1 MARTVA
7 RPRRRWPLVVVILLA
22 LTFLTLSLLSVFYI
36 DLLWFQELGFPS
48 VFWTTLWAQ
57 IALGT
62 VLGLLFFA
70 LLYVNL
76 LIVRRLAPKY
86 RVLTPQQEIVER
98 YRRAFEPYLKWLIPA
113 GCVLVALVVGIGAAR
128 NWSTF
133 LAWRNSSEVTFG
145 VSDPLFHLD
154 PAFYIFKLPFLEFLQ
169 GWLFSALLGTTV
181 IVTGAHYMFG
191 GIRPQSP
198 VEKVTPQV
206 KAHLSVLLGLIV
218 LVQAWGFF
226 LDRYEL
232 LTSER
237 GVVTGAS
244 YTDVKAQLPALN
256 ILAVVAVLCAILFL
270 INIRFRGWA
279 LPVIG
284 VGLLVLV
291 SVVVGVLIPAFVQ
304 KFSVEPQ
311 ELQREQPY
319 IEDNI
324 EFTREAFGLDEVD
337 QVSAEVSEDLP
348 PDAAGTNVDTIANI
362 RLWDPF
368 LLKENYEQ
376 LQRIKPYY
384 EFGNSPANLSG
395 IAVDRYVLDGQKRV
409 VMLSPR
415 EVSQDGIPTAGA
427 TWQNKHLVYTHG
439 YGAAA
444 SLVNGAGEQGGP
456 LFILR
461 NIPPIGDPPELA
473 DELNAGEPRVYFGVR
488 DDVAYV
494 VARTGAEELD
504 YQGTPTNDQEQVTS
518 RYEGSGGIPVG
529 GFFRKLL
536 FSMRFQDVNLMI
548 SDLIEPDSRVMIYRS
563 IQDRVPKAAP
573 FLKYDGDPY
582 AAIVDGRIV
591 WIWDAYTSTDL
602 YPYSQRLDLAEATS
616 GQLDGTVNYMR
627 NSVKAVVDAY
637 DGTVTLYVADPEDP
651 LIQVWSRTY
660 PDLFTSFD
668 EAPEDLRAHFRY
680 PENLFQV
687 QATQY
692 ANYHVTDPAVFYQKQ
707 NFWAIPGDPAE
718 QSNLGSEDA
727 PPMRPYYVLTKL
739 PGEDDEEFSLILPF
753 VPEGRQNMVAWI
765 AARSDPEHY
774 GEVVSFEFPSG
785 RNVGGP
791 VQVFNLI
798 NTFPRF
804 SSERTLLGQQGSVV
818 LFGNLLVIP
827 LEDSFLYVQPVFVQ
841 TSQTDSFPELKRVIV
856 VHGGSVGLGSTLAE
870 ALADS
875 GLGTGAVA
883 EPGEE
888 VAGAEGATSDTK
900 ALLQR
905 ALVHFE
911 KADEALTKGD
921 LATYQAE
928 IEKAKQLV
936 RQAGAASVGK
946 PTTGAGTEGTGSAA
960 GGTGTGTGGTAT
972 DVTAS
977 PEPSPA
983 ASPAA

>member
-1 MARTVA
+1 MA
-7 RPRRRWPLVVVILLA
+7 RPRRRWPLVAVVLLA
-22 LTFLTLSLLSVFYI
+22 LAFLTLSLLSVFYI
-36 DLLWFQELGFPS
+36 DLLWFQELGFTS
-48 VFWTTLWAQ
+48 VFWTTLWARLL
-57 IALGT
+57 LGSI
-62 VLGLLFFA
+62 LGLLFFV

-98 YRRAFEPYLKWLIPA
+98 YRRAFEPYLKWLIPL
-113 GCVLVALVVGIGAAR
+113 GCVLIALMVGIGASR
-128 NWSTF
+128 NWSMF
-133 LAWRNSSEVTFG
+133 LAWRNSSGVTFG
-145 VSDPLFHLD
+145 VTDPLFHLD
-154 PAFYIFKLPFLEFLQ
+154 PAFYVFKLPFLDFLQ
-169 GWLFSALLGTTV
+169 GWLFSALLGITV
-181 IVTGAHYMFG
+181 IVAAAHYLFG

-206 KAHLSVLLGLIV
+206 KAHLSVLLGLLV

-256 ILAVVAVLCAILFL
+256 ILAVVAVLCAVLFL
-270 INIRFRGWA
+270 VNIRFRGWA

-284 VGLLVLV
+284 VGLLLLV

-319 IEDNI
+319 IEHNI
-324 EFTREAFGLDEVD
+324 EFTREAFGLDAVN

-348 PDAAGTNVDTIANI
+348 PDAIGANVDTIANI

-368 LLKENYEQ
+368 LLKQDYEQ
-376 LQRIKPYY
+376 LQRIKSYY
-384 EFGNSPANLSG
+384 EFGNTEAGLSG
-395 IAVDRYVLDGQKRV
+395 VAVDRYELDGQKRV

-439 YGAAA
+439 YGAVA
-444 SLVNGAGEQGGP
+444 SLANGAGEQGGP

-488 DDVAYV
+488 DDVDYV
-494 VARTGAEELD
+494 VAKTAAGELD

-518 RYEGSGGIPVG
+518 HYEGSGGIPVG

-536 FSMRFQDVNLMI
+536 FSIRLQDVNLMI

-573 FLKYDGDPY
+573 FLDYDGDPY

-602 YPYSQRLDLAEATS
+602 YPYSQRLDIAEATG
-616 GQLDGTVNYMR
+616 GQLEGQVNYIR
-627 NSVKAVVDAY
+627 NSVKVVVDAY
-637 DGTVTLYVADPEDP
+637 SGAVTFYVADPEDP
-651 LIQVWSRTY
+651 LIQVWARTY
-660 PDLFTSFD
+660 PDMFTSFS
-668 EAPEDLRAHFRY
+668 EASAELRAHFRY

-707 NFWAIPGDPAE
+707 NFWEIPIDPAE
-718 QSNLGSEDA
+718 QANRGSEDA
-727 PPMRPYYVLTKL
+727 PPMRPYYVLTRL
-739 PGEDDEEFSLILPF
+739 PGQEDEEFSLILPF
-753 VPEGRQNMVAWI
+753 VPQGRQNMVAWM

-785 RNVGGP
+785 RNVEGP

-804 SSERTLLGQQGSVV
+804 SAERTLLGQQGSRV

-841 TSQTDSFPELKRVIV
+841 SAQTDSFPELERVIV
-856 VHGGSVGLGSTLAE
+856 VHGTSVGIGNTLSE

-875 GLGTGAVA
+875 GLGTDGVA
-883 EPGEE
+883 EPGAEDPGG
-888 VAGAEGATSDTK
+888 AGATTDTK

-905 ALVHFE
+905 ALDHFQ
-911 KADEALTKGD
+911 KADEALTQGD

-936 RQAGAASVGK
+936 RQAGAASVGVGGE
-946 PTTGAGTEGTGSAA
+946 PGGADAS
-960 GGTGTGTGGTAT
+960 GTGGAVAPT
-972 DVTAS
+972 
-977 PEPSPA
+977 PSPT
-983 ASPAA
+983 SETSPSEVPAA

>member
-1 MARTVA
+1 MSRVARTMA
-7 RPRRRWPLVVVILLA
+7 RPRRRWPIVVVVILALA
-22 LTFLTLSLLSVFYI
+22 FLTLSLLSVFYI
-36 DLLWFQELGFPS
+36 DLLWFQELGFTS

-57 IALGT
+57 VALGA
-62 VLGLLFFA
+62 VLGLFFFVVVYA
-70 LLYVNL
+70 NL

-98 YRRAFEPYLKWLIPA
+98 YRRAFEPYLTWLIPA
-113 GCVLVALVVGIGAAR
+113 ACAVVGVVVGVGAAR

-133 LAWRNSSEVTFG
+133 LAWRNSSGVAFG
-145 VSDPLFHLD
+145 AQDPLFHLD
-154 PAFYIFKLPFLEFLQ
+154 SAFYVFRLPFLEFLQ
-169 GWLFSALLGTTV
+169 GWLFSALLAITV
-181 IVTGAHYMFG
+181 IVAAAHYLFG

-270 INIRFRGWA
+270 VNIRFRGWA

-324 EFTREAFGLDEVD
+324 RFTREAFGLDEVD
-337 QVSAEVSEDLP
+337 QVSTEVADDLP
-348 PDAAGTNVDTIANI
+348 PDAAGANVDTIANI

-368 LLKENYEQ
+368 LLKQDYEQ

-384 EFGNSPANLSG
+384 EFGDTAAGYSG
-395 IAVDRYVLDGQKRV
+395 VAVDRYELDGQKRV

-461 NIPPIGDPPELA
+461 NIPPAGDPPELA

-494 VARTGAEELD
+494 VAKTAAGELD

-518 RYEGSGGIPVG
+518 HYEGSGGIPVG
-529 GFFRKLL
+529 GSFRKLL

-563 IQDRVPKAAP
+563 IQDRVRKAAP
-573 FLKYDGDPY
+573 FLRYDGDPY
-582 AAIVDGRIV
+582 AAVVDGRIV

-602 YPYSQRLDLAEATS
+602 YPYSQRLDLAEATG
-616 GQLDGTVNYMR
+616 GQLDGTVNYIR

-637 DGTVTLYVADPEDP
+637 DGTVTLYVADPDDP

-660 PDLFTSFD
+660 PDLFTPFG
-668 EAPEDLRAHFRY
+668 EASAELRAHFRY

-707 NFWAIPGDPAE
+707 NFWAIPTDPAE
-718 QSNLGSEDA
+718 QANTGQSTQANEDA
-727 PPMRPYYVLTKL
+727 TPLRPYYVLTKL

-753 VPEGRQNMVAWI
+753 VPQGRQNMVAWI

-785 RNVGGP
+785 RNVEGP

-804 SSERTLLGQQGSVV
+804 SSERTLLGQQGSEV

-827 LEDSFLYVQPVFVQ
+827 IEDSFLYVQPVFVQ
-841 TSQTDSFPELKRVIV
+841 SRQTDSFPELKRVIV
-856 VHGGSVGLGSTLAE
+856 VHGTSVGIGNTLAE

-875 GLGTGAVA
+875 GLGTEEVV

-888 VAGAEGATSDTK
+888 VPGDGATSDTK
-900 ALLQR
+900 ALLER
-905 ALVHFE
+905 ALQHFE
-911 KADEALTKGD
+911 KADEALTQGD

-936 RQAGAASVGK
+936 RQAGAASVGGK
-946 PTTGAGTEGTGSAA
+946 PAPEAGEGSGTPVGSTPSA
-960 GGTGTGTGGTAT
+960 
-972 DVTAS
+972 
-977 PEPSPA
+977 EPSPSA
-983 ASPAA
+983 APAA